1 MIKVENLTKR
11 YAGQTAIRDLNFEV
25 GQGEIMGF
33 LGPNGAGKTTT
44 MRILAGFMPAT
55 SGRASIAGFD
65 VFEQSLQAR
74 SRLGYMPENVPL
86 YNDMRV
92 TEYLDYRAALKGVP
106 HRRVAERV
114 GDVKE
119 LCGLREV
126 ERKLIGALSKGY
138 RQRVGLADALVNEP
152 ELLILDEPTIG
163 LDPNQIRQVRELI
176 KNLGKQH
183 TILLSTHILPEVEM
197 TCSRVIIIHKGRIE
211 ACDTPDNLLGQIR
224 QAGGVVVEAKTGK
237 DDGAEELRKI
247 SGVREVTVEQE
258 DGWITHDCAAE
269 GHALTLAA
277 GERPRLALEEAF
289 DPQNTGGFVHPP
301 ANFLL
306 RQFAQRKTKGHVVVD
321 SHVRI
326 KGVGLED
333 HRDVTVLGRNV
344 INQPVANEDATF
356 GYLLKAGQEPQ
367 RGRFSRP
374 FQETRA
380 LGQAPRAIVVEH
392 DLERGI
398 EDDDVVAG
406 GHEYYRL
413 RCPSVCR
420 SLPSGCAATS
430 SESSSA
436 SGQPSS
442 WRRPAA
448 LN

>member
-11 YAGQTAIRDLNFEV
+11 YAGHTAIRDLSFEV

-65 VFEQSLQAR
+65 VFDQSLQAR

-197 TCSRVIIIHKGRIE
+197 TCSRVIIIHKGQIE
-211 ACDTPDNLLGQIR
+211 ACDTPENLLAQIR
-224 QAGGVVVEAKTGK
+224 QAGGVVVEAKTAN
-237 DDGAEELRKI
+237 DDGVEELKRI
-247 SGVREVTVEQE
+247 SGVRDVTSNKE
-258 DGWITHDCAAE
+258 DGWNIFQLRVESGLDVREEIFKLAADRHWTLRELSQRRATLEDVFVEITHSD
-269 GHALTLAA
+269 
-277 GERPRLALEEAF
+277 
-289 DPQNTGGFVHPP
+289 Q
-301 ANFLL
+301 
-306 RQFAQRKTKGHVVVD
+306 
-321 SHVRI
+321 I
-326 KGVGLED
+326 GLD
-333 HRDVTVLGRNV
+333 
-344 INQPVANEDATF
+344 
-356 GYLLKAGQEPQ
+356 
-367 RGRFSRP
+367 
-374 FQETRA
+374 
-380 LGQAPRAIVVEH
+380 
-392 DLERGI
+392 
-398 EDDDVVAG
+398 
-406 GHEYYRL
+406 
-413 RCPSVCR
+413 
-420 SLPSGCAATS
+420 
-430 SESSSA
+430 
-436 SGQPSS
+436 
-442 WRRPAA
+442 
-448 LN
+448 